1 MSAEKEL
8 YDSFDDDEKTVLHLE
23 TQPTLGAHI
32 AITITKIL
40 RNANTYLWRFA
51 RAADALYVN
60 SVMAEM
66 LQRGQPFFISRP
78 RHVDDSNELGLLN
91 GTIRVY
97 HVEDLPL
104 ENDGIAIIT
113 CKFNERKNP
122 ENIPPSKDNS
132 LVMIFKDIKTI
143 TESIAKE
150 VTGDDNPR
158 L

>member
-8 YDSFDDDEKTVLHLE
+8 YDSFDDSEKTVLQLE
-23 TQPTLGAHI
+23 TRPTLGAHI
-32 AITITKIL
+32 AMTITKIL
-40 RNANTYLWRFA
+40 RNVNTYQWRFA

-66 LQRGQPFFISRP
+66 FQCSQPFFISR
-78 RHVDDSNELGLLN
+78 HADDSNELGLLN

-150 VTGDDNPR
+150 VTGDDNSR